1 MDKENGYPL
10 FNGIDNNAKES
21 YGSQEIDPTSFLV
34 YSGSSEPVFDGGL
47 NTRLRWKNFQFGADF
62 AVSLG
67 AKKRLPNPYSSFTQG
82 KIPSPFNNVSKTLN
96 DRWKQPGD
104 ELKTHIP
111 AVYTSVLDE
120 YNLYLPNGLFM
131 SRYDM
136 WAMSDVMVADASY
149 LRCTQM
155 SFSYNFPRTLCQKIG
170 IGNISLNANVNNL
183 FVIASKKW
191 NGYDPELGNTITPK
205 VYSLGLSVGF

>member
-1 MDKENGYPL
+1 
-10 FNGIDNNAKES
+10 
-21 YGSQEIDPTSFLV
+21 
-34 YSGSSEPVFDGGL
+34 
-47 NTRLRWKNFQFGADF
+47 
-62 AVSLG
+62 
-67 AKKRLPNPYSSFTQG
+67 
-82 KIPSPFNNVSKTLN
+82 
-96 DRWKQPGD
+96 
-104 ELKTHIP
+104 
-111 AVYTSVLDE
+111 
-120 YNLYLPNGLFM
+120 M